1 MKLIFLHGV
10 GQDSRAWEQVIIG
23 LKGYNCVSL
32 NLFHHGRL
40 PHFSSL
46 QEQIRQAVR
55 ESEEDVVVIGLSLGG
70 MLALSLLQDPAPQ
83 LRAVV
88 SIAGQYQF
96 TKNWAYKVQV
106 GLLKLL
112 PASLLEKQGLDKEN
126 LLAFYRDLAQLDMT
140 GFLQTR
146 TLPVLLLCGERDKIN
161 LRTAKQLKNLM
172 PKAEMAVIAEAGHEV
187 NKDQPEQLVREL
199 NQFLEVLNHV
209 N

>member
-1 MKLIFLHGV
+1 M
-10 GQDSRAWEQVIIG
+10 
-23 LKGYNCVSL
+23 
-32 NLFHHGRL
+32 
-40 PHFSSL
+40 
-46 QEQIRQAVR
+46 
-55 ESEEDVVVIGLSLGG
+55 
-70 MLALSLLQDPAPQ
+70 
-83 LRAVV
+83 
-88 SIAGQYQF
+88 
-96 TKNWAYKVQV
+96 
-106 GLLKLL
+106 LKLL
-112 PASLLEKQGLDKEN
+112 APSLLAKQGLDKEN

-146 TLPVLLLCGERDKIN
+146 TLPVLLLCGECDKIN

>member
-10 GQDSRAWEQVIIG
+10 GQDSRAWEQVMDG
-23 LKGYNCVSL
+23 LQGYDCVSL
-32 NLFHHGRL
+32 NLFRHGKL
-40 PHFSSL
+40 PDFSSL
-46 QEQIRQAVR
+46 QEQVRQAVR

-70 MLALSLLQDPAPQ
+70 MLALSLLKDPEPQ

-106 GLLKLL
+106 ALLKLL
-112 PASLLEKQGLDKEN
+112 PPSLLAKQGLDKEN

-140 GFLQTR
+140 GFLQTT

-187 NKDQPEQLVREL
+187 NKDQPLLLADRILAFVESISK
-199 NQFLEVLNHV
+199 
-209 N
+209 